1 MTTVDTH
8 SDTLSQWA
16 PQRQMT
22 LEQARRR
29 SKTVANLRKL
39 FVAGA
44 AISAGLMI
52 GPIAANAFTG
62 GPTTTVRITADEVV
76 TMVNP
81 RFTGRN
87 VAGGSFEIVADTA
100 RRQRTDPSIIDLT
113 NPKMV
118 DELGTTV
125 TAPRGVYAQNDA
137 YLDLFEDVKVID
149 SDGYAF
155 STTAARVFVNEGRV
169 EGLEPLTGS
178 GPLGDVRS
186 DNYEI
191 QDEGDRIIFK
201 GCVYMTIYP
210 GGRDAP
216 ENQIPT
222 SSEGDENA
230 KDSCG
235 RPGRDYDYGPR
246 P

>member
-1 MTTVDTH
+1 MSHTADH
-8 SDTLSQWA
+8 IESMSQWA

-22 LEQARRR
+22 LEQARLR
-29 SKTVANLRKL
+29 SKAVGVMRKV

-52 GPIAANAFTG
+52 GPIAANALTG
-62 GPTTTVRITADEVV
+62 GTTATIAITADEVI

-87 VAGGSFEIVADTA
+87 IAGESFEITADTA
-100 RRQRTDPSIIDLT
+100 RRQRSDPSVIDLT
-113 NPKMV
+113 NPQMI
-118 DELGTTV
+118 DDLGTKV
-125 TAPRGVYAQNDA
+125 TAPRGVYSQNEA
-137 YLDLFEDVKVID
+137 FLDLYEDVRLLDK
-149 SDGYAF
+149 DGYAF
-155 STTAARVFVNEGRV
+155 STTAARVYVNEGRV

-186 DNYEI
+186 NNYEI
-191 QDEGDRIIFK
+191 QNDGERIVFK
-201 GCVYMTIYP
+201 DCVYMTIYP

-216 ENQIPT
+216 ENQIET
-222 SSEGDENA
+222 ISEGDENA